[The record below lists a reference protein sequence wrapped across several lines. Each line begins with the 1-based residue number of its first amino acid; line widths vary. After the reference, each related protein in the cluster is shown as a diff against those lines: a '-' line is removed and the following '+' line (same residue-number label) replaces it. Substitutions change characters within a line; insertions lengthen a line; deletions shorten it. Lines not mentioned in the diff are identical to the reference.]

1 MPPTNLQVIVFAFV
15 SGLSSHKNSQNALFF
30 YQKINLRIYRVN
42 TFWVRKWG
50 AVFPCIEKT
59 KETTSGLSFLEKI
72 CLNKLST
79 RNPSFVYNMIRVAK
93 KSSAMAGHSQFKN
106 IMHRKGAQ
114 DVKRAKMFAKIAR
127 EIMVSARISPDANSN
142 PRLRAALASARAANM
157 PRDNVE
163 RAMKKVAG
171 GEVTDN
177 YEEVRYEGFG
187 PGHVAVIVECLT
199 DNRHRTSSDVRS
211 AFTKSGGQLGETGS
225 VSYLFERVGVMQLAK
240 ETDFDTLF
248 EAAVN
253 AGAENVET
261 TDESQEVTCS
271 FEDFVSVRDALMKTW
286 GDAVEANVAW
296 RPFTWQELDDTSDSY
311 KKLEKLLD
319 VLEEND
325 DVQRVFINA
334 R

>member
-1 MPPTNLQVIVFAFV
+1 
-15 SGLSSHKNSQNALFF
+15 
-30 YQKINLRIYRVN
+30 
-42 TFWVRKWG
+42 
-50 AVFPCIEKT
+50 
-59 KETTSGLSFLEKI
+59 
-72 CLNKLST
+72 
-79 RNPSFVYNMIRVAK
+79 
-93 KSSAMAGHSQFKN
+93 MAGHSQFKN

-114 DVKRAKMFAKIAR
+114 DIKRAKAFAKIAR
-127 EIMVSARISPDANSN
+127 EIMVCARISPDPSSN

-163 RAMKKVAG
+163 RAIKKVTG
-171 GEVTDN
+171 GEDN
-177 YEEVRYEGFG
+177 AHYEEVRYEGFG

-199 DNRHRTSSDVRS
+199 DNRHRTTSDVRS
-211 AFTKSGGQLGETGS
+211 AFTKSGGQLGETGCA
-225 VSYLFERVGVMQLAK
+225 SYLYERVGLMQLPV

-261 TDESQEVTCS
+261 TDQGQEVICA
-271 FEDFVSVRDALMKTW
+271 FEDFVVVRDALMQTW
-286 GDAVEANVAW
+286 GDAVQANVVW
-296 RPFTWQELDDTSDSY
+296 RPFTWLDLDESSESF

-325 DVQRVFINA
+325 DVQHVFINA